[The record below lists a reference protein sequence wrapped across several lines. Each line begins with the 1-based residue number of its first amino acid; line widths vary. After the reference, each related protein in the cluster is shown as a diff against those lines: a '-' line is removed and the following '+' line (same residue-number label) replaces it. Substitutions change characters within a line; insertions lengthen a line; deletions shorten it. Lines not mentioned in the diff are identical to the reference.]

1 MLRLGIRRVMISWV
15 EKLQCMHHKMVQS
28 KYIRWELHS
37 VHKRFHQYGSRQFG
51 PGRLPKW
58 VAGELFVES
67 TTENDS
73 PPDVLEQSE
82 DLNPET
88 EINALDT
95 TSTSDDPGPINMSE
109 GIAGG
114 DMPIIPRRYNRLIKW
129 TVTRSGFRNW
139 CRKTTAKIS

>member
-1 MLRLGIRRVMISWV
+1 M
-15 EKLQCMHHKMVQS
+15 
-28 KYIRWELHS
+28 
-37 VHKRFHQYGSRQFG
+37 
-51 PGRLPKW
+51 
-58 VAGELFVES
+58 ES

-114 DMPIIPRRYNRLIKW
+114 DMPIIPRRYNRLIK
-129 TVTRSGFRNW
+129 
-139 CRKTTAKIS
+139 